1 MAKARKKR
9 SKKPLFVKLFQ
20 VRGAIKKT
28 DDITDFPVLG
38 RLVFLL
44 GGVLLMLTAVDVIHL
59 LDPSKFNAPKLVV
72 LGVGF
77 LFFCVGVLSLIAK
90 YRYSY
95 PALYMLV
102 AALMCTTFAA
112 VFTWVALWAK
122 GPFGGGIS
130 IGPLAFIDDT
140 RNLMARI
147 GFGMGAIAMVVLS
160 CLAWW
165 RWWRAMKGKRI
176 DFS

>member
-1 MAKARKKR
+1 MTKARKKR
-9 SKKPLFVKLFQ
+9 SKKPLFGRLFQ

-44 GGVLLMLTAVDVIHL
+44 GGVLLMLTAADFIH
-59 LDPSKFNAPKLVV
+59 LDPSRFNAPKLVV

-77 LFFCVGVLSLIAK
+77 LFFCIGVLSLIAK

-95 PALYMLV
+95 PALYMLI

-122 GPFGGGIS
+122 GPFGGS
-130 IGPLAFIDDT
+130 FSSGPLAQF
-140 RNLMARI
+140 N
-147 GFGMGAIAMVVLS
+147 
-160 CLAWW
+160 
-165 RWWRAMKGKRI
+165 
-176 DFS
+176 